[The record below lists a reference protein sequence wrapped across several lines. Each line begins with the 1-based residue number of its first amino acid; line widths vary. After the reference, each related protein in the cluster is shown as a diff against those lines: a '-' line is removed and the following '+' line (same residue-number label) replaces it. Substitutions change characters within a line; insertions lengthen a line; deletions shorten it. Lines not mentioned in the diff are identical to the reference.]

1 MKRAF
6 LRLRLF
12 APLLP
17 PAVRVEA
24 ARQVGQ
30 ACDVVLVSEL
40 AARLPSL
47 LPEALTGWPEERR
60 HELFELSALNG
71 HLEDFLSSESWRQS
85 AAYAGLEPWRARAVL
100 ERFPPDDPA
109 ARALLML
116 LAEEFERY
124 LDFDLSRDSLHQALQ
139 RCRPAVRSRALH
151 LLTRTGHPE
160 LVRAAVAPVR
170 DWLELEPDEW
180 LPRLEGMARHQSA
193 ELFDLLPRLGP
204 EQALAAVEQLRAVE
218 WRAPDRIAPLWAPL
232 RAATL
237 PSWQRLRAELAAP
250 LVLRRERALEQLTLS
265 PCGTRMAWREEQAWN
280 VGILGWSEPAQ
291 LARLRGE
298 RLSFDPTGEVVG
310 VQDPS
315 GVSFFLVTRP
325 DHPLLLYERRG
336 ATDFRHSRTR
346 SATVQ
351 RRPEAVRLAL
361 WPACTV
367 VGRPDEVD
375 LPLDTT
381 AFVPLDP
388 PGAVVGM
395 QNGSLGIF
403 RANRHDLRW
412 QKRSHPGRVER
423 LEARPA
429 SRKYVASCGPEGV
442 VLWRMIELVFSEL
455 LEMGR
460 VGPSSCVSFWREQ
473 LLVGTTLYQMEPFE
487 RSRELVA
494 VPSGCFPAGQWLLA
508 GLSEGGALLFDGAE
522 ERVLPGS
529 SPAVQGTAAPDGTLW
544 VVQDGDLMQ
553 LDPAR
558 RMPRLCLAEL
568 AERPEWGLQP
578 RPPAL
583 EVLSLLS
590 RAFAVEL
597 ADGRAT
603 GESEIELE

>member
-17 PAVRVEA
+17 PAARVEA
-24 ARQVGQ
+24 ARQVGR
-30 ACDVVLVSEL
+30 ACDAVLLSEL
-40 AARLPSL
+40 AARLPAL
-47 LPEALTGWPEERR
+47 LPEALTEWPEERR
-60 HELFELSALNG
+60 YELFELSALQG
-71 HLEDFLSSESWRQS
+71 HLDDFLSSEPWRQA
-85 AAYAGLEPWRARAVL
+85 AAYAGLEPSRALAVL
-100 ERFPPDDPA
+100 ERSPPDDPA
-109 ARALLML
+109 ARALLLL

-124 LDFDLSRDSLHQALQ
+124 LDFDLSRDYLHQALQ
-139 RCRPAVRSRALH
+139 RCRPAVRSLALH

-160 LVRAAVAPVR
+160 LLRAAVAPVR

-232 RAATL
+232 RAAAL
-237 PSWQRLRAELAAP
+237 PSWQRLQAELAAP

-265 PCGTRMAWREEQAWN
+265 PCGTRMAWRDEQAWN

-291 LARLRGE
+291 LTQLRGE

-310 VQDPS
+310 VQDIER
-315 GVSFFLVTRP
+315 VSFFLITQSG
-325 DHPLLLYERRG
+325 HPLLIYQRLG
-336 ATDFRHSRTR
+336 AHDFRHSRTR
-346 SATVQ
+346 PATLEH
-351 RRPEAVRLAL
+351 RSDALRLAL
-361 WPACTV
+361 WP
-367 VGRPDEVD
+367 GPDEAD
-375 LPLDTT
+375 LPLETT

-403 RANRHDLRW
+403 RAAGREFRW
-412 QKRSHPGRVER
+412 QRRSHPGPVER

-429 SRKYVASCGPEGV
+429 ARRFVASCGPEAV
-442 VLWRMIELVFSEL
+442 VLWREVELLHSEL
-455 LEMGR
+455 IEMGR
-460 VGPSSCVSFWREQ
+460 VGPASCVSFWREQ
-473 LLVGTTLYQMEPFE
+473 LLVGSTLYRMEPFE
-487 RSRELVA
+487 RSRELLA
-494 VPSGCFPAGQWLLA
+494 VPSGCFPAGEWLLA
-508 GLSEGGALLFDGAE
+508 GLTEGGALLFDGEE

-568 AERPEWGLQP
+568 AERPEWELQP
-578 RPPAL
+578 RPAAL

-597 ADGRAT
+597 ADGRAL

>member
-1 MKRAF
+1 MKRAL

-24 ARQVGQ
+24 ARQVGM
-30 ACDVVLVSEL
+30 ACDAVLLSEL

-47 LPEALTGWPEERR
+47 LPEALTEWPEERR
-60 HELFELSALNG
+60 HELFELNALNG

-85 AAYAGLEPWRARAVL
+85 AAYAGLEPSRARAVL

-237 PSWQRLRAELAAP
+237 PSWRRLQAELAAP
-250 LVLRRERALEQLTLS
+250 LVLRRAPALEQLTLS
-265 PCGTRMAWREEQAWN
+265 PCGTRMAWRDEQAWN
-280 VGILGWSEPAQ
+280 VAMLGWSETAQ
-291 LARLRGE
+291 LAQLRGE

-310 VQDPS
+310 VQDR
-315 GVSFFLVTRP
+315 GGLTFFLIT
-325 DHPLLLYERRG
+325 HPGHPVLTHECQG
-336 ATDFRHSRTR
+336 AHDFRHSRTR
-346 SATVQ
+346 YATL
-351 RRPEAVRLAL
+351 ERLPNALRLVL
-361 WPACTV
+361 WP
-367 VGRPDEVD
+367 GPNGVD
-375 LPLDTT
+375 LPLETT

-403 RANRHDLRW
+403 RAAGREFRW
-412 QKRSHPGRVER
+412 QRRSHPGPVER

-429 SRKYVASCGPEGV
+429 ARRFVASCGPEAV
-442 VLWRMIELVFSEL
+442 VLWRQVELLHSEL

-460 VGPSSCVSFWREQ
+460 VGPADCVCFWREL
-473 LLVGTTLYQMEPFE
+473 LLVGSTLYQMEPFE
-487 RSRELVA
+487 RSHELLAAPRE
-494 VPSGCFPAGQWLLA
+494 CFPAGKWLLA
-508 GLSEGGALLFDGAE
+508 GLSEGGALLYDGEE

-529 SPAVQGTAAPDGTLW
+529 APAVQGTAAPDGTLW

-553 LDPAR
+553 LDPTR

-578 RPPAL
+578 RPAAL

-597 ADGRAT
+597 ADGRAP